1 MDKTAYKILFPEE
14 EITLESGEVVTVR
27 PISFSKSL
35 KFSKALG
42 AIFEKFQKG
51 SLRLI
56 KDEDDKQTLDTS
68 AIFETAGD
76 EVITLMSIAL
86 DKPKEWFDTITPVD
100 GLALAELIFKQNSTL
115 SDSAKKN
122 LQPLINRIKPIWET
136 YFKSSS
142 EQDIAGKTSKSI
154 PKTK

>member
-1 MDKTAYKILFPEE
+1 MALEAIFVKLQ
-14 EITLESGEVVTVR
+14 ESG
-27 PISFSKSL
+27 
-35 KFSKALG
+35 
-42 AIFEKFQKG
+42 
-51 SLRLI
+51 
-56 KDEDDKQTLDTS
+56 QTLDIP

-76 EVITLMSIAL
+76 EVITLMSIVL
-86 DKPKEWFDTITPVD
+86 DKSREWFDTITPVD

-142 EQDIAGKTSKSI
+142 EQDIAGKTSKGT